1 MRRTPSPDSAGF
13 TLSAWVDESVI
24 VGWDG
29 RPGVYTLAAVV
40 ADSANCDDIRDR
52 LRALTLSRGGRLHWV
67 DESSKRRDV
76 IAAAI
81 ADIDLAAIVTIGSPM
96 DKTKQERARRCCLE
110 RLLYELGLLEA
121 RSRPSL
127 ARNAVSET
135 RSAGSQAHRQRPTEA
150 ADPTRSSGRLRPAQ
164 GGADA
169 LASRCR
175 SRRSDCGE
183 PRGVSMA
190 DRHIRDGHPTRGRGS
205 LESAKAGSHPPVG
218 VPASLLIQAAR
229 GELKKSSHI
238 GRIAVCTIPRWR
250 CV

>member
-1 MRRTPSPDSAGF
+1 MSLLLQNPGMRRTPSPDSAGF

-24 VGWDG
+24 VGRDG

-110 RLLYELGLLEA
+110 RLLYELGLLGVGQVWLE
-121 RSRPSL
+121 S
-127 ARNAVSET
+127 
-135 RSAGSQAHRQRPTEA
+135 RSATPDRRDLKLVDSARDKGLIPTDLKVDFARPRMESMLWLPDAVAGAVTA
-150 ADPTRSSGRLRPAQ
+150 ANL
-164 GGADA
+164 
-169 LASRCR
+169 
-175 SRRSDCGE
+175 GE
-183 PRGVSMA
+183 PRWIVAMSEVLTQH
-190 DRHIRDGHPTRGRGS
+190 DVNVR
-205 LESAKAGSHPPVG
+205 
-218 VPASLLIQAAR
+218 
-229 GELKKSSHI
+229 
-238 GRIAVCTIPRWR
+238 
-250 CV
+250 

>member
-110 RLLYELGLLEA
+110 RLLYELGLLE
-121 RSRPSL
+121 
-127 ARNAVSET
+127 VSQVWLET
-135 RSAGSQAHRQRPTEA
+135 RSAKPDRR
-150 ADPTRSSGRLRPAQ
+150 DLKLIDSGRRRRLIPPDLQVDFVRPKVEPMLWLPDAVA
-164 GGADA
+164 GAVTA
-169 LASRCR
+169 ANLGESRWLTAISEMVTQHEVEVR
-175 SRRSDCGE
+175 
-183 PRGVSMA
+183 
-190 DRHIRDGHPTRGRGS
+190 
-205 LESAKAGSHPPVG
+205 
-218 VPASLLIQAAR
+218 
-229 GELKKSSHI
+229 
-238 GRIAVCTIPRWR
+238 
-250 CV
+250 

>member
-24 VGWDG
+24 VGRDG

-40 ADSANCDDIRDR
+40 ADSANCDEIRDR

-110 RLLYELGLLEA
+110 RLLYELGLLG
-121 RSRPSL
+121 
-127 ARNAVSET
+127 VSHVWLES
-135 RSAGSQAHRQRPTEA
+135 RSAKPDRRDLKLVDSARDKGLIPTDLKVDFARPRMESMLWLPDAVAGA
-150 ADPTRSSGRLRPAQ
+150 ATAANL
-164 GGADA
+164 
-169 LASRCR
+169 
-175 SRRSDCGE
+175 GE
-183 PRGVSMA
+183 PRWMLAISEVLTQHNVNV
-190 DRHIRDGHPTRGRGS
+190 R
-205 LESAKAGSHPPVG
+205 
-218 VPASLLIQAAR
+218 
-229 GELKKSSHI
+229 
-238 GRIAVCTIPRWR
+238 
-250 CV
+250 